1 MVSCF
6 KVYIR
11 AQGSGFRVVRIF
23 QVSKIS
29 AIHGWH
35 GTVWLEFL
43 VWRKSGNREVERG
56 EGLQIR
62 CEVHH
67 LEFKASGAQET
78 ALVLGFKLQDM
89 PSDLKK
95 HTNYEQQASIP
106 NRKHQ
111 LRSPIY
117 QTSKIYNSTTFR
129 VSVFRFRV
137 MHGWV

>member
-1 MVSCF
+1 MGRMRDERSRAYGLVLQGI
-6 KVYIR
+6 YIR

-111 LRSPIY
+111 LQPHLPNI
-117 QTSKIYNSTTFR
+117 QNI
-129 VSVFRFRV
+129 
-137 MHGWV
+137 